1 VTRPLA
7 RVVLGL
13 TLALALRATGRAVP
27 EAGAEPAADPG
38 IDRVAHPIAD
48 AGPVAI
54 FPAADL
60 RPGLVGVARTVF
72 EGDRLEEFEVEILG
86 VLKNAIGPQQDMI
99 LARLHGAKVE
109 FTGVVAGMSGSPV
122 YIDGRLVGALAYR
135 IGQFAKEPIAGITP
149 IADML
154 KLAPAPA
161 PAAGGASGGRATG
174 GRAAGWNAGGRP
186 ADLLGWLARGADPA
200 DRPAMPAAAHL
211 ATAAAGAPSLQP
223 IGTPLVCAG
232 CDPRALGH
240 YAPIFE
246 MMGLQPTT
254 GGGVESGA
262 PGGAPLPLV
271 PGTAIGATLATGD
284 LNLSAV
290 GTLTYVDGNRVFAFG
305 HPMTGTGTI
314 DVPLTQARVVATL
327 ASEAGS
333 FKISNATAPIG
344 AVVEDRLT
352 AIVGEVG
359 RQAPML
365 PLSVRVNADG
375 GHRDFHYGVTRDR
388 TLGPVVAAVTTASS
402 LLRTAEFEAAATV
415 ALRYRY
421 VLEGYPEIRQE
432 RLFAGTNP
440 GQPVHAAVAN
450 EAAGMLGFL
459 YANPFQEPV
468 VRSIDIEVDVLPPA
482 RIALLSSLSAARGEV
497 RPGET
502 VRVDA
507 TLTEYRGRARTVSF
521 AVPVPEDTPP
531 GELQVIVGGGSALDG
546 LDRRTIE
553 RQLTQAASLGD
564 IVRLIG
570 RQRTTQA
577 LVLRLARKA
586 PAAIVRSE
594 ILPDLPLSIFSVF
607 NNPRLNADSTLLM
620 EAPILEITKDQD
632 VVVAGGRRITLKVK

>member
-1 VTRPLA
+1 MTRPVA
-7 RVVLGL
+7 RVALGL
-13 TLALALRATGRAVP
+13 MLALALPATGR
-27 EAGAEPAADPG
+27 GAAADP
-38 IDRVAHPIAD
+38 VAF
-48 AGPVAI
+48 
-54 FPAADL
+54 FPAEEL
-60 RPGLVGVARTVF
+60 RPGLMGIARTVF

-99 LARLHGAKVE
+99 LARLHGEKVE
-109 FTGVVAGMSGSPV
+109 FTGVVSGMSGSPV
-122 YIDGRLVGALAYR
+122 YIDGRLVGALSYR

-154 KLAPAPA
+154 NLVAAPA
-161 PAAGGASGGRATG
+161 GGGTAG
-174 GRAAGWNAGGRP
+174 GRAAGGRP
-186 ADLLGWLARGADPA
+186 AGRPVDLLGWLARGADPA

-211 ATAAAGAPSLQP
+211 AAAASGAPSLQP

-232 CDPRALGH
+232 CDPRALDH

-246 MMGLQPTT
+246 MIGLQPTT

-262 PGGAPLPLV
+262 AGDAALPLL
-271 PGTAIGATLATGD
+271 PGTAIGATLASGD

-290 GTLTYVDGNRVFAFG
+290 GTLTYVDGNRIFAFG
-305 HPMTGTGTI
+305 HPMTGSGTI

-327 ASEAGS
+327 ASQAGS
-333 FKISNATAPIG
+333 FKISNATAAIG
-344 AVVEDRLT
+344 AVIEDRLT

-359 RQAPML
+359 RKAPML

-375 GHRDFHYGVTRDR
+375 GHRDFHYDVTRDR

-421 VLEGYPEIRQE
+421 SLEGYPEIRQE

-440 GQPVHAAVAN
+440 GQPVHVQVAN

-459 YANPFQEPV
+459 YANPFEEPV
-468 VRSIDIEVDVLPPA
+468 VRSIDVEVDILPPA
-482 RIALLSSLSAARGEV
+482 RIAILSSLSAARGEV

-507 TLTEYRGRARTVSF
+507 TLTEYRGRSRTVSF
-521 AVPVPEDTPP
+521 AVGVPEDTPP
-531 GELQVIVGGGSALDG
+531 GDLQVIVGGGSALDG

-553 RQLTQAASLGD
+553 RQLAQAANLGD

-570 RQRTTQA
+570 RQRTTQS

-594 ILPDLPLSIFSVF
+594 LLPDLPLSIFSVF

-620 EAPILEITKDQD
+620 EAPILEMMKDQD
-632 VVVAGGRRITLKVK
+632 VVVLGGRRISLKVK

>member
-1 VTRPLA
+1 VTRPFA

-13 TLALALRATGRAVP
+13 MLALALPARHRA
-27 EAGAEPAADPG
+27 AADPG
-38 IDRVAHPIAD
+38 ADTVAAAAAAPSATPA

-54 FPAADL
+54 FPAEEL
-60 RPGLVGVARTVF
+60 RPGLMGIARTVF

-99 LARLHGAKVE
+99 LARLHGKKVE

-122 YIDGRLVGALAYR
+122 YIGGRLVGALSYR

-154 KLAPAPA
+154 NLMPAP
-161 PAAGGASGGRATG
+161 SGGHPAG
-174 GRAAGWNAGGRP
+174 GRAAGGRP
-186 ADLLGWLARGADPA
+186 AGRPVDLLGWLARGADPA
-200 DRPAMPAAAHL
+200 DRPVMPATAHL
-211 ATAAAGAPSLQP
+211 AAAAGAPSLQP

-232 CDPRALGH
+232 CDPQALDH
-240 YAPIFE
+240 YAPIFQ
-246 MMGLQPTT
+246 MMGLQPST

-262 PGGAPLPLV
+262 AGDAALPLL

-290 GTLTYVDGNRVFAFG
+290 GTLTYVDGNRIFAFG
-305 HPMTGTGTI
+305 HPMTGNGTI
-314 DVPLTQARVVATL
+314 DVPLTQARIVATL

-359 RQAPML
+359 RLAPML
-365 PLSVRVNADG
+365 PLSVRVNSDG
-375 GHRDFHYGVTRDR
+375 GHRDFHYGVTCDR
-388 TLGPVVAAVTTASS
+388 TMGPVIAAVATASS

-421 VLEGYPEIRQE
+421 VIEGYPEIRQE

-440 GQPVHAAVAN
+440 GQPVHTQVAN

-459 YANPFQEPV
+459 YANPFEEPV
-468 VRSIDIEVDVLPPA
+468 VRSIDVEVDILPPT
-482 RIALLSSLSAARGEV
+482 RIALVSSLSAARGEV

-507 TLTEYRGRARTVSF
+507 TLTEYRGRSRTVSF
-521 AVPVPEDTPP
+521 ALVVPEDTPP

-553 RQLTQAASLGD
+553 RQLTQAANLGD

-577 LVLRLARKA
+577 LVLRLARKG

-594 ILPDLPLSIFSVF
+594 VLPDLPLSIFSVF

-620 EAPILEITKDQD
+620 EAPILELTKDQD
-632 VVVAGGRRITLKVK
+632 VVVVGGRRITLKVK

>member
-1 VTRPLA
+1 MTRPFA

-13 TLALALRATGRAVP
+13 MLALALPARHRA
-27 EAGAEPAADPG
+27 AADPG
-38 IDRVAHPIAD
+38 ADTVAAAAAAPSATPA

-54 FPAADL
+54 FPAEEL
-60 RPGLVGVARTVF
+60 RPGLMGIARTVF

-99 LARLHGAKVE
+99 LARLHGKKVE

-122 YIDGRLVGALAYR
+122 YIGGRLVGALSYR

-154 KLAPAPA
+154 NLMPAP
-161 PAAGGASGGRATG
+161 SGGHPAG
-174 GRAAGWNAGGRP
+174 GRAAGGRP
-186 ADLLGWLARGADPA
+186 TGRPVDLLGWLARGADPA
-200 DRPAMPAAAHL
+200 DRPVMPATAHL
-211 ATAAAGAPSLQP
+211 AAAAGAPSLQP

-232 CDPRALGH
+232 CDPQALDH
-240 YAPIFE
+240 YAPIFQ
-246 MMGLQPTT
+246 MMGLQPST

-262 PGGAPLPLV
+262 AGDAALPLL

-290 GTLTYVDGNRVFAFG
+290 GTLTYVDGNRIFAFG
-305 HPMTGTGTI
+305 HPMTGNGTI
-314 DVPLTQARVVATL
+314 DVPLTQARIVATL

-359 RQAPML
+359 RLAPML
-365 PLSVRVNADG
+365 PLSVRVNSDG
-375 GHRDFHYGVTRDR
+375 GHRDFHYGVTCDR
-388 TLGPVVAAVTTASS
+388 TMGPVIAAVATASS

-421 VLEGYPEIRQE
+421 VIEGYPEIRQE

-440 GQPVHAAVAN
+440 GQPVHVQVAN

-459 YANPFQEPV
+459 YANPFEEPV
-468 VRSIDIEVDVLPPA
+468 VRSIDVEVDILPPT
-482 RIALLSSLSAARGEV
+482 RIALVSSLSAARGEV

-507 TLTEYRGRARTVSF
+507 TLTEYRGRSRTVSF
-521 AVPVPEDTPP
+521 ALVVPEDTPP

-553 RQLTQAASLGD
+553 RQLTQAANLGD

-577 LVLRLARKA
+577 LVLRLARKG

-594 ILPDLPLSIFSVF
+594 VLPDLPLSIFSVF

-620 EAPILEITKDQD
+620 EAPILELTKDQD
-632 VVVAGGRRITLKVK
+632 VVVVGGRRITLKVK